1 MAILWYERI
10 AEWQRRL
17 QACRESLRDGGDRS
31 TAATMLRIRERILRY
46 LLRRY
51 GAEVAGED
59 PRPESGTMP
68 SPRPDV
74 SYLNAECFY
83 RPPPPDVKPSDA
95 FPPRRGSELGQRIA
109 DIRVQVQN
117 SNRQRWWW
125 WFW

>member
-1 MAILWYERI
+1 MAILWHELL
-10 AEWQRRL
+10 AEWRSRL
-17 QACRESLRDGGDRS
+17 RACRESLRDGGDRS
-31 TAATMLRIRERILRY
+31 AAAAMLRIRERILCY

-51 GAEVAGED
+51 EPLSQGQE
-59 PRPESGTMP
+59 PEEKASTMP
-68 SPRPDV
+68 SPRPDE
-74 SYLNAECFY
+74 SYVNAEYFY

-95 FPPRRGSELGQRIA
+95 FPPRRGSEFGQRIS